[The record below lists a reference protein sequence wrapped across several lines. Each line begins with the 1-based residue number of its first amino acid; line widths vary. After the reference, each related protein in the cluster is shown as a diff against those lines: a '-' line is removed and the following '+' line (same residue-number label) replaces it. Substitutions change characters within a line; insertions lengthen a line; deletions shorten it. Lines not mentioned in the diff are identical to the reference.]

1 MVCQEWWVLCGCH
14 KEFEGMME
22 ETAQSLDFLTRARVW
37 GGLGKLKAVKLK
49 GCWGIDSLG
58 WGRVGRWN
66 PKEMT
71 NPIKYPV
78 QIHLDK
84 SLLKEV
90 PMSSDES
97 YLFMPPCLEKES
109 LLLFLIGQK
118 REKTLSPFLSKGD
131 DINPYRDEPSFT
143 PSNLTSPRH
152 LPHCCQSHL
161 PKAPLFFFIYFY

>member
-1 MVCQEWWVLCGCH
+1 
-14 KEFEGMME
+14 
-22 ETAQSLDFLTRARVW
+22 
-37 GGLGKLKAVKLK
+37 
-49 GCWGIDSLG
+49 
-58 WGRVGRWN
+58 
-66 PKEMT
+66 MT

-90 PMSSDES
+90 SMSSDES

-131 DINPYRDEPSFT
+131 NMNPYRD
-143 PSNLTSPRH
+143 
-152 LPHCCQSHL
+152 
-161 PKAPLFFFIYFY
+161 